1 MFFSFSAFFPP
12 PGQPSSTRYD
22 DRPPYNYESQHTSY
36 PTSYPDTSSSS
47 WDRYSSHSPKAIN
60 LYFWLFLNIGFNFRF
75 VEIYVM
81 YFNMI
86 NSRFCSYSL
95 FRVYWVFSFLLPMI
109 WISASALN
117 EMLFWWQDGDVLER
131 VCRSRQESSPLWVG
145 VQQVSLKHP
154 HNTKSLAKQL
164 HISY

>member
-47 WDRYSSHSPKAIN
+47 WDRYSSHSLKAIN

-75 VEIYVM
+75 VEIYVT

-86 NSRFCSYSL
+86 KIQDFVVIHCLGFIEFSPFYYPWYELVPVFWMKCCFDDRTETYWREYVGRDRSPARSESEFSRSVWSTHTTPNL
-95 FRVYWVFSFLLPMI
+95 
-109 WISASALN
+109 
-117 EMLFWWQDGDVLER
+117 
-131 VCRSRQESSPLWVG
+131 
-145 VQQVSLKHP
+145 
-154 HNTKSLAKQL
+154 
-164 HISY
+164 